1 MLEFGIIFDIE
12 LLDESEIIFN
22 VSSIFFAKD
31 GVITTGKYKESKIEN
46 LKMFRID
53 RNEEDYRLISRHAKN
68 TLAFLTF
75 NSRYTKNG
83 KLTEKSIEYLK
94 EICFSFAD
102 RPIKGSLYEGM
113 LFLSNTSRISKNE
126 IENVKENFDYLI
138 RDALSEMEKEDI
150 IVQDT
155 PLLPSKKE
163 LDVLEL
169 LSKLKSKIKGQDKTI
184 ETVLPNILVN
194 MKALESDDEDFLNT
208 VKSTILIDG
217 STGVGKTLLVSEIA
231 KLLDVPIIIKNATSY
246 SSVGYVGD
254 DLNSLLVELLRSAN
268 GDLEKANNGIICL
281 DEIDKLGDSKLEM
294 RKGLQQELL
303 SYVSGSKITVKYM
316 RKEYTF
322 DTNRITF
329 IFMGAFTNMREE
341 KVSVKSIG
349 FESKTHQNENIFT
362 TNDYVKFGMLRELIG
377 RINLI
382 CHMDKLT
389 IKDFKD
395 ILLNSSISPLKKLIT
410 LCSLYDAEL
419 DYTEEFIDA
428 TCEKALKDDTG
439 ARALTKIMNDIRAK
453 ILLKVMTGEVTS
465 ITLTSDFLD
474 DDFELTNQNK
484 RTLIEN

>member
-1 MLEFGIIFDIE
+1 
-12 LLDESEIIFN
+12 
-22 VSSIFFAKD
+22 
-31 GVITTGKYKESKIEN
+31 
-46 LKMFRID
+46 
-53 RNEEDYRLISRHAKN
+53 
-68 TLAFLTF
+68 
-75 NSRYTKNG
+75 
-83 KLTEKSIEYLK
+83 
-94 EICFSFAD
+94 
-102 RPIKGSLYEGM
+102 M

-349 FESKTHQNENIFT
+349 FESKTNQNENIFT

>member
-1 MLEFGIIFDIE
+1 
-12 LLDESEIIFN
+12 
-22 VSSIFFAKD
+22 
-31 GVITTGKYKESKIEN
+31 
-46 LKMFRID
+46 
-53 RNEEDYRLISRHAKN
+53 
-68 TLAFLTF
+68 
-75 NSRYTKNG
+75 
-83 KLTEKSIEYLK
+83 
-94 EICFSFAD
+94 
-102 RPIKGSLYEGM
+102 
-113 LFLSNTSRISKNE
+113 
-126 IENVKENFDYLI
+126 
-138 RDALSEMEKEDI
+138 
-150 IVQDT
+150 
-155 PLLPSKKE
+155 
-163 LDVLEL
+163 
-169 LSKLKSKIKGQDKTI
+169 
-184 ETVLPNILVN
+184 
-194 MKALESDDEDFLNT
+194 
-208 VKSTILIDG
+208 
-217 STGVGKTLLVSEIA
+217 
-231 KLLDVPIIIKNATSY
+231 
-246 SSVGYVGD
+246 
-254 DLNSLLVELLRSAN
+254 
-268 GDLEKANNGIICL
+268 
-281 DEIDKLGDSKLEM
+281 M

-349 FESKTHQNENIFT
+349 FESRTHQNENIFT